1 MSDKY
6 ISYFSPFQP
15 PPRPVFD
22 MSAVAEEDREE
33 DSSENINDENV
44 GKKIMISRLLE
55 EQQPSASFLRGKN
68 SRGQSSEFAKLC
80 SVRDGSGN
88 FESKDISEI
97 YKLSGTLKLPKTSSV
112 NTERHGKLSSKELR
126 RLRQEKFYLDELGI
140 LRSHLTRLKS
150 INCNLGLIVKRIIDN
165 FNRKILH
172 YVGCRTYTGP
182 ISATYYEK
190 YLLSELCKLCS
201 VSHPADLYLQ
211 TEVALQHISVSNI
224 ANLSSR
230 TRTTRTS
237 RLSRSNNSQKSYTD
251 SSTER
256 RLVLPSITNPHTE
269 PSSSSSSSTASD
281 RILEVRHGGVRKQIK
296 LPQYNS
302 QSEQQISLSF
312 KIKPKLKAR
321 L

>member
-15 PPRPVFD
+15 PPRTMFD

-55 EQQPSASFLRGKN
+55 EQHSASFLRGKN
-68 SRGQSSEFAKLC
+68 SRGQSSEFTKL
-80 SVRDGSGN
+80 SVPDCSGN

-97 YKLSGTLKLPKTSSV
+97 YKLNGTLKFPKTSSV
-112 NTERHGKLSSKELR
+112 NTGKLSSKELR

-140 LRSHLTRLKS
+140 LRDKLARLKS
-150 INCNLGLIVKRIIDN
+150 TNCNLGLIVKRIIDN
-165 FNRKILH
+165 FNKKVLN

-201 VSHPADLYLQ
+201 VSHPGDLYLE
-211 TEVALQHISVSNI
+211 TEVQHLSYYNI
-224 ANLSSR
+224 GNITR
-230 TRTTRTS
+230 TRTRTS
-237 RLSRSNNSQKSYTD
+237 GLSRSNNSQESCRG
-251 SSTER
+251 SSSDR
-256 RLVLPSITNPHTE
+256 RLVLPQIINKHPE
-269 PSSSSSSSTASD
+269 PSSSSSTTTSD
-281 RILEVRHGGVRKQIK
+281 RNLEVRHGGVSKQIK

-302 QSEQQISLSF
+302 QSEQQISVSF
-312 KIKPKLKAR
+312 KIKPKLKSV

>member
-1 MSDKY
+1 MSHHY
-6 ISYFSPFQP
+6 IQYFSPFQP
-15 PPRPVFD
+15 PARTVFD

-33 DSSENINDENV
+33 ESSENINDENV

-55 EQQPSASFLRGKN
+55 EQQHSASFLRGKN
-68 SRGQSSEFAKLC
+68 SRGQSSEFAPL
-80 SVRDGSGN
+80 SVRDCSGN
-88 FESKDISEI
+88 FGSKDISEI
-97 YKLSGTLKLPKTSSV
+97 YKLNGTLKFPKTSSV
-112 NTERHGKLSSKELR
+112 NTERLAKLSSKELR

-140 LRSHLTRLKS
+140 LRDNLTRLKT

-165 FNRKILH
+165 FNKKILD

-190 YLLSELCKLCS
+190 YLLCELCKLCS

-211 TEVALQHISVSNI
+211 TEVEHISYSNI
-224 ANLSSR
+224 ANRS
-230 TRTTRTS
+230 RTS

-256 RLVLPSITNPHTE
+256 RLVLPHISNPHTG
-269 PSSSSSSSTASD
+269 PSSSSSSSTSD

-302 QSEQQISLSF
+302 QSEQKISVSF
-312 KIKPKLKAR
+312 KISPKVSSR